1 MEFTKKYKAY
11 VLMDPENRIPRYVG
25 ITTKPIKQRFAGHLS
40 DIYNRP
46 ELNKYKTAWFKS
58 LLKGGKM
65 PIIE

>member
-25 ITTKPIKQRFAGHLS
+25 ITTK
-40 DIYNRP
+40 NRP
-46 ELNKYKTAWFKS
+46 ELNRHKTAWFKK

-65 PIIE
+65 PIIEQIAEFDDVEEMK